1 MHRKII
7 GNRVDCLHVYYIFG
21 RDAISAKS
29 LVQQLAVVIKDVPK
43 LFTINVGDKEEAY
56 FSSLIASSKYKLSLY
71 MNVKTLPTIIY
82 PFILLH
88 FGERRGSLMVSV
100 LDSRSSGPSSSPG
113 WGHCVVFLSKT
124 LYSHGASLHPSV

>member
-7 GNRVDCLHVYYIFG
+7 GNRVNCLHVYYISG

-56 FSSLIASSKYKLSLY
+56 FSSLIASSKYKLLHECKNSPY
-71 MNVKTLPTIIY
+71 NY

-88 FGERRGSLMVSV
+88 FGERCGSLMVNV
-100 LDSRSSGPSSSPG
+100 LDSRSSGPGSSPG
-113 WGHCVVFLSKT
+113 PEHCVVFLGKT
-124 LYSHGASLHPSV
+124 LFSHFASLHPGL